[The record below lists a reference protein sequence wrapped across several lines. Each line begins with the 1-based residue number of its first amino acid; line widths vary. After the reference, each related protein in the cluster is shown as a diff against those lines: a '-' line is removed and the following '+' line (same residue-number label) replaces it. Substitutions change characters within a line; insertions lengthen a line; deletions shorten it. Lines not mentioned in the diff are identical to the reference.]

1 MLGIGLLTGAYHV
14 ARSSGLLDTRA
25 GRRLFLAAYFAYKRR
40 IEDPYAS
47 LIARRP
53 ELFRGGHILDVGAN
67 VGYCS
72 VLFAGA
78 ADAGR
83 KVYAFEPEPFNFD
96 LLQEALRRHGVEEV
110 VKAQRAAVGRTDGTL
125 RMRLNPRHHGDH
137 RMTTAADAGTIE
149 VPAVRIDSVVERE
162 RISPV
167 RFIKIDVQG
176 YEPAVCQG
184 MERTLTANPD
194 CVVSLEYM
202 PEALREQGFEPRE
215 FLDWFEA
222 RGYRAYPVRDG
233 KVPQDLGESMPA
245 GGWIDVLFQRA

>member
-1 MLGIGLLTGAYHV
+1 M
-14 ARSSGLLDTRA
+14 LDTRA
-25 GRRLFLAAYFAYKRR
+25 GRSLFLAAYFAYKRR
-40 IEDPYAS
+40 IEDPYAA

-72 VLFAGA
+72 VLFADA

-96 LLQEALRRHGVEEV
+96 LLQEALRRHGVEEL
-110 VKAQRAAVGRTDGTL
+110 VKAQRAAVGATDCTL

-137 RMTTAADAGTIE
+137 RVASVAGAGTIE

-184 MERTLTANPD
+184 MEGTLAANPD

-215 FLDWFEA
+215 LLNWFA
-222 RGYRAYPVRDG
+222 GRGYHACAVMREG
-233 KVPQDLGESMPA
+233 EVPQDIVESMPA
-245 GGWIDVLFQRA
+245 GGWIDLLFQRG